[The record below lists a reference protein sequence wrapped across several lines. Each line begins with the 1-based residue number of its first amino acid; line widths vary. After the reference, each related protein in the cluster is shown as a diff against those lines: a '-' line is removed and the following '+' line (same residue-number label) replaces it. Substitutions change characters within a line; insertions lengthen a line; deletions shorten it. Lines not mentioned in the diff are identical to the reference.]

1 VFELSGRAR
10 AGWLAAAACL
20 CFLYLVGLAGIGVT
34 GPDEARYASIGREM
48 AVSGDWVTPRL
59 WGQPWFEKP
68 ALTYWMI
75 ALGVRAGL
83 GPELGPRLPVALLS
97 VGFLTF
103 YYFALRREFGRLAG
117 LYASAILATSA
128 GWLAFSQVAVTD
140 LPMSACFSAA
150 MLLALR
156 WIDTGG
162 RRTLV
167 AAGALLGAAVLAK
180 GLAPLALAAPLAW
193 FARRRIRQAWPGA
206 VAFLAAAAPWYTLC
220 WLRNGRAFFDEFIW
234 RHHFERYANDSLAH
248 QQPFWFYAPV
258 LAAGLFPWTPLLAH
272 LAGRAAVKDWKRQL
286 LAAWVVFGFVFFSAA
301 TNKLPGYLLPL
312 LPAVC
317 ALMGIALAEGRGAR
331 WTLAASALLL
341 ALLPAIAAALPGA
354 LLAGLRRAEWTG
366 APWTWLALAAALALA
381 AWRLSRAD
389 PQTRRPAPTPGLLLI
404 AVFAAAGFTAVKVS
418 ASARVDEQATAR
430 PLWRAI
436 AGRSQDVCVAQMHRA
451 WRYGLNYYSV
461 EPLPD
466 CDTAP
471 RALRI
476 RQQPGAPPT
485 VEPAD
490 AASPGR

>member
-1 VFELSGRAR
+1 MFDPSGRAR
-10 AGWLAAAACL
+10 AGWLAAVACL
-20 CFLYLVGLAGIGVT
+20 CFLYLFGLTGIGVI
-34 GPDEARYASIGREM
+34 GPDEARYASVGREM

-59 WGQPWFEKP
+59 WGRPWFEKP

-97 VGFLTF
+97 LGFLTF
-103 YYFALRREFGRLAG
+103 YYFALRREFGRQAG

-162 RRTLV
+162 RRTLM

-180 GLAPLALAAPLAW
+180 GLAPLALAAPLVW

-234 RHHFERYANDSLAH
+234 RHHFERYASDSLAH

-317 ALMGIALAEGRGAR
+317 ALTGIALAEGRGAR

-341 ALLPAIAAALPGA
+341 ALLPAIAAVLPGA

-366 APWTWLALAAALALA
+366 APWTWLVPAAALALA
-381 AWRLSRAD
+381 AWWLSRAG

-404 AVFAAAGFTAVKVS
+404 AVFAAAGFTAVKVG

-436 AGRSQDVCVAQMHRA
+436 AGRSPDVCVAQMHRA

-466 CDTAP
+466 CETAP
-471 RALRI
+471 RALQI

-490 AASPGR
+490 AASLGP